1 MPTVTVT
8 GFAAHAVALTAN
20 TETIVELGVDCS
32 SVEVLS
38 LVSTQPVYFTVDG
51 SAATVGGTR
60 TFVVPAGVAS
70 AAVPVPA
77 EVGLTKVR
85 LISTANATVSV
96 TRA

>member
-1 MPTVTVT
+1 MPTVTVA

-20 TETIVELGVDCS
+20 VETIVELGVDAR

-51 SAATVGGTR
+51 SAATVAGDR
-60 TFVVPAGVAS
+60 TYVVPAGVSSAS
-70 AAVPVPA
+70 VSVPS
-77 EVGLTKVR
+77 ELGLTKVR
-85 LISTANATVSV
+85 LISAANATVSV